1 MRKSNMY
8 ICTKYTTKHK
18 PKNTINLMKK
28 LFTPWLIAV
37 CLMAALS
44 SCEQTPE
51 VIYIDDEYTPTLAL
65 ELTSDLPQSVYLSD
79 TLNFSA
85 RVTSKFV
92 ALASL
97 KAQLILNDE
106 VFAQTTVTI
115 TPEGDGKK
123 ADFSGSFAVPFVPN
137 APTGIAIL
145 RFTATNINGGER
157 DFDYALPVQRPQFDN
172 LILVHS
178 RGTYN
183 IPRISDNTYHLEANI
198 PEDENAYLQT
208 PPFGPKNRVVNFKL
222 SSSTGR
228 IHTDSRGNSGIP
240 MGTLANG
247 KKTITLNTENFH
259 YFLPE
264 HGYLHKVKAST
275 KDGTP
280 PAESPFYNIVLSR
293 NKKAIDSHG
302 RSGNRIT
309 DPSGKVVKFKLRP
322 GSQVIDGY
330 SGRVRSTIL
339 YPEQGVQ
346 VNVGSKRKINGK
358 PCFFGFSFGTDK
370 GGQSGWIYEE
380 CVDDPEMMAL
390 CGDDFR
396 VDLTPQAVQGDAPIQ
411 YRVVAADPKPWAE
424 LKVRSG
430 ISRAENVAVS
440 DYLDRGDGT
449 VYLLYALPYFG
460 GFANDANIGD
470 GQPIF
475 IPDAGVPR
483 MILKVFLP
491 SDPIEE
497 DRIAYNDPAKQQM
510 EWVFGRIGEC
520 RGWIPVLDLVEDK

>member
-1 MRKSNMY
+1 MNK
-8 ICTKYTTKHK
+8 ICR
-18 PKNTINLMKK
+18 
-28 LFTPWLIAV
+28 LFTPCVAAFAV
-37 CLMAALS
+37 VAVMALS
-44 SCEQTPE
+44 TSCQKEGE
-51 VIYIDDEYTPTLAL
+51 VIYVEDTYIPTLGF
-65 ELTSDLPQSVYLSD
+65 ELTDEIPQSLYLSD
-79 TLNFSA
+79 TLRFQSK
-85 RVTSKFV
+85 VTSRW
-92 ALASL
+92 AAIASL
-97 KAQLILNDE
+97 KAQLILDEE
-106 VFAQTTVTI
+106 VFAETTIVAATD
-115 TPEGDGKK
+115 GDGRE
-123 ADFSGSFAVPFVPN
+123 ARFEGELIVPFVAN
-137 APTGIAIL
+137 APTGIATL
-145 RFTATNINGGER
+145 RFTATNVNGGKR
-157 DFDYALPVQRPQFDN
+157 DFDYAMPIQRPRFDN
-172 LILVHS
+172 LVLVHS

-183 IPRISDNTYHLEANI
+183 VPRLSDDTYHLEANI
-198 PEDENAYLQT
+198 PEDESAYLQT
-208 PPFGPKNRVVNFKL
+208 PPFGPDGRVINFKL
-222 SSSTGR
+222 SASTGG
-228 IHTDSRGNSGIP
+228 IKTDAKGTLGIP

-247 KKTITLNTENFH
+247 KKVITLNTENFH

-264 HGYLHKVKAST
+264 HAYLHKVIAST
-275 KDGTP
+275 QDGTP
-280 PAESPFYNIVLSR
+280 PSESPFYDIVLSR

-302 RSGNRIT
+302 RAGNRIT
-309 DPSGKVVKFKLRP
+309 DANGNIVKFKLKA
-322 GSQVIDGY
+322 GTQVIDGY
-330 SGRVRSTIL
+330 SGRARSTVL
-339 YPEQGVQ
+339 YPEKGVM
-346 VNVGSKRKINGK
+346 VNVGSKRVINGK

-396 VDLTPQAVQGDAPIQ
+396 IDLTPAAVVGDAPVE
-411 YRVVAADPKPWAE
+411 YRVWAADPKPWAE

-483 MILKVFLP
+483 MVLKVFLP

-510 EWVFGRIGEC
+510 EWVFGRIGTC
-520 RGWIPVLDLVEDK
+520 RGWIPMLDLKEAN